1 MSSYFKG
8 IGASLILGLA
18 AATAAPAQADGISI
32 GGVFPLSGPNAIYG
46 EIFQSS
52 LRLAEDHIRDDQMLD
67 GGMRILY
74 EDSQALPQQAVLA
87 MNKLVSVNSVP
98 FVMSA
103 FTGPSKA
110 IAPIANR
117 SKTVVVNGGGVG
129 PDLAKLGEYFWN
141 VIPLA
146 NTEMRSL
153 LPYMVEEQ
161 GYTKFTLIYVD
172 DPLGE
177 GVLEVLEEQLPEL
190 GATLVNEY
198 SIPATA
204 QQFGGLAANIRN
216 DDPDVVFLA
225 SYGDQQVQIIKQ
237 LRQNGVTARF
247 ASYSAFSTPTV
258 QALPEAA
265 GALYATQAIDFEAED
280 AFTRRFV
287 DDFKAAYGKLPT
299 VYATNYYNAAMIFAM
314 LGKELQAQGKPITG
328 ENLLEQRR
336 QTESFALVGGSVSF
350 DEKGTLIAP
359 IQIMEVD
366 GSGGKVL
373 KIGNP

>member
-1 MSSYFKG
+1 MSNCFKG
-8 IGASLILGLA
+8 IVASLVLGLA
-18 AATAAPAQADGISI
+18 AVTAAPAQAEDISI
-32 GGVFPLSGPNAIYG
+32 GGIFPLSGPNAIYG

-52 LRLAEDHIRDDQMLD
+52 LRLAETHIRADHMLD
-67 GGMRILY
+67 GNLRILY

-87 MNKLVSVNSVP
+87 MNKLVSVNNVP

-117 SKTVVVNGGGVG
+117 TKTVVVNGGGVG
-129 PDLAKLGEYFWN
+129 PDLAKLGEYLWN

-153 LPYMVEEQ
+153 LPYMVKER
-161 GYTKFTLIYVD
+161 GYTRFVLVYVD

-177 GVLEVLEEQLPEL
+177 GIREVLEDQLPKL
-190 GATLVNEY
+190 GANLVNDY

-216 DDPDVVFLA
+216 DRPDVVFLA

-237 LRQNGVTARF
+237 LRQNGVLALF
-247 ASYSAFSTPTV
+247 ASYSAFSTV
-258 QALPEAA
+258 QALPEAQ
-265 GALYATQAIDFEAED
+265 GALYATQAIDFEAD
-280 AFTRRFV
+280 DPFTRHFV
-287 DDFKAAYGKLPT
+287 NDFKAAYGKMPT

-328 ENLLEQRR
+328 KNLLEQRR
-336 QTESFALVGGSVSF
+336 KTKSFALVGGSVSF
-350 DEKGTLIAP
+350 DEQGTLIAP

-366 GSGGKVL
+366 DSGGKVL
-373 KIGNP
+373 KVEKP